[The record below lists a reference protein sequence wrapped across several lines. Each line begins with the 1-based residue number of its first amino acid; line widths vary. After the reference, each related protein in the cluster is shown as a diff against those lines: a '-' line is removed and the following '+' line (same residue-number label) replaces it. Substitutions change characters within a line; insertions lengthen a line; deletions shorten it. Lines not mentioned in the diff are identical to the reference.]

1 MNHRLPAHNSR
12 EEAIALKKISSKLWI
27 LLLLGL
33 AAALALTG
41 CASGAAT
48 MGTPTPNPIPS
59 TDPMMPGM
67 GGANQPSGSPM
78 TTGAPDGAPSSQVNG
93 GMTLEDAKKASDE
106 MEDAVEK
113 LSEVDEAYVV
123 PLGDTA
129 LVGVTFTREYQGQAD
144 DRLKK
149 MVLTR
154 LQTVDKAVTGVAV
167 TDNTALV
174 TGIRALAKGLEGASS
189 MEDVNTRA
197 EEILKQLTVYN
208 Q

>member
-1 MNHRLPAHNSR
+1 M
-12 EEAIALKKISSKLWI
+12 KKISSKLWI

-48 MGTPTPNPIPS
+48 MGTPTPNPAPS
-59 TDPMMPGM
+59 VDPMMPGM

-78 TTGAPDGAPSSQVNG
+78 ATGSPDGAPSSQVNG

>member
-1 MNHRLPAHNSR
+1 M
-12 EEAIALKKISSKLWI
+12 KKISGKLWI

-48 MGTPTPNPIPS
+48 MGTPTPNPAPS
-59 TDPMMPGM
+59 VDPMMPGM
-67 GGANQPSGSPM
+67 GGANQPSGAPM
-78 TTGAPDGAPSSQVNG
+78 ATGSPDGAPSSQVNG